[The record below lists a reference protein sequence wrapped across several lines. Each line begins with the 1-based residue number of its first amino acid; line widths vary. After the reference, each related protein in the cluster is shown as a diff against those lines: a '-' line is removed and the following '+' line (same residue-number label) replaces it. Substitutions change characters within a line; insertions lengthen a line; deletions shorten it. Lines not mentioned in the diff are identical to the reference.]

1 MRLSRRKVGQIVGA
15 IALVAGALGFGGLL
29 PGDARDSS
37 RALPAGPYIIKSVH
51 DGDSFNL
58 QAKDNSTVRI
68 RIAGIDA
75 PEKSQPY
82 SQKARAALQDMLN
95 SGPIRLEPVTLDR
108 FDRWVANVYINDTDV
123 GLAMVNQG
131 WAWYFRRY
139 KDDLQTFQQI
149 RYDMAEQTARQKRL
163 GLWQGL
169 DAAEKNPELAPEP
182 PWRFRERMRKEK

>member
-1 MRLSRRKVGQIVGA
+1 MRLTRRRVGQVVGA
-15 IALVAGALGFGGLL
+15 FAIVAATFGFGGFM
-29 PGDARDSS
+29 PGDARDAKS
-37 RALPAGPYIIKSVH
+37 ALPDGPYTIKTIS

-58 QAKDNSTVRI
+58 QAKNKATVRV

-75 PEKSQPY
+75 PERTQPY
-82 SQKARAALQDMLN
+82 SQKAKAALETMLN
-95 SGPIRLEPVTLDR
+95 AGPIRLDPVTVDR
-108 FDRWVANVYINDTDV
+108 FDRWVAHVYVNDTNV
-123 GLAMVNQG
+123 GLAMVDQG

-139 KDDLQTFQQI
+139 KDDLQTSQQI
-149 RYDMAEQTARQKRL
+149 RFELAEQTARQKRL